1 MSWEVVV
8 DGKNYYK
15 RLDKFLRNTL
25 KDVPLS
31 AIYKFIRKGKVYVNG
46 KRVKDQKF
54 SLEIGDTVSIRY
66 VDMDKFRRRRENVI
80 EPQKLDLD
88 VIYEDEDILVLNKPA
103 GLAIHPGKN
112 IHLVTL
118 IEGLLYY
125 GNEKGFEPHLVHR
138 LDLNTSGVLIV
149 AKSKNV
155 ARVLTKDFKERRVKK
170 YYKALVR
177 GKISSAGKI
186 DKELDG
192 QRAITFYKP
201 ERFYEIF
208 DEGVTL
214 VNVEIGTG
222 RKHQI
227 RRHFSTIGH
236 HIVGDNRYGEKV
248 YNRKFRNLTGLKRQF
263 LHCYKIKIE
272 HPSSGGEKVFIADL
286 SSDLRK
292 VLDLVER
299 HSKMESEVKW

>member
-8 DGKNYYK
+8 NDRNYYK

-25 KDVPLS
+25 KDIPLS
-31 AIYKFIRKGKVYVNG
+31 AIYKFLRKGKVYVNG

-54 SLEIGDTVSIRY
+54 SLEVGDTVSIRY
-66 VDMDKFRRRRENVI
+66 VDVDKFRRRKENTI

-88 VIYEDEDILVLNKPA
+88 IVYEDNDILVLNKPA
-103 GLAIHPGKN
+103 GIAIHPGKN

-125 GNEKGFEPHLVHR
+125 GNEKGFEPHLIHR
-138 LDLNTSGVLIV
+138 LDLNTSGILIV
-149 AKSKNV
+149 AKNKNS
-155 ARVLTKDFKERRVKK
+155 ARILTRDFKERRVKK

-201 ERFYEIF
+201 EKFYKIF

-214 VNVEIGTG
+214 LYVEIGTG

-227 RRHFSTIGH
+227 RRHFSIIGH
-236 HIVGDNRYGEKV
+236 HVVGDNKYGEKV
-248 YNRKFRNLTGLKRQF
+248 YNKKLRNLTGLKRHF
-263 LHCYKIKIE
+263 LHCYKMKIK
-272 HPSSGGEKVFIADL
+272 HPKSGKEMTFTAKL
-286 SSDLRK
+286 SSDLKK
-292 VLDLVER
+292 VLDVIE
-299 HSKMESEVKW
+299 KISEN